1 MKYKILLCI
10 LLFGSIA
17 SIASENS
24 GVPKWSEF
32 CPTQYYNAQYKTIDK
47 VEIQKEAEQMTKM
60 LYCHSDN
67 KFVDISSKV
76 LILPAIDCWT
86 GTKIAKSKIR
96 KENTQF
102 NQNLDYWNARKKDFE
117 ANIQTCNIADN
128 NTKAM
133 CYMKIREL
141 EMQKNRDIINNSYNE
156 AMLREQ
162 RIMNLNQSQQTNQLI
177 QMNQNLN
184 NINYNLLLK

>member
-1 MKYKILLCI
+1 MKYKILSALI
-10 LLFGSIA
+10 LIGLLPSVANDI
-17 SIASENS
+17 S

-32 CPTQYYNAQYKTIDK
+32 CPAQYYKAQYKSIDDN
-47 VEIQKEAEQMTKM
+47 ELNKEAECKTKM

-86 GTKIAKSKIR
+86 GTKLAKSKI
-96 KENTQF
+96 KKTNIEF
-102 NQNLDYWNARKKDFE
+102 NRNLDYWNSREKAFN
-117 ANIQTCNIADN
+117 ANIQICNMADN
-128 NTKAM
+128 STKAM
-133 CYMKIREL
+133 CYIKVKEL
-141 EMQKNRDIINNSYNE
+141 EMQKNQNIINNSYNE

-162 RIMNLNQSQQTNQLI
+162 RIMNLNQAQQTNQLI

-184 NINYNLLLK
+184 NINYNLQLK